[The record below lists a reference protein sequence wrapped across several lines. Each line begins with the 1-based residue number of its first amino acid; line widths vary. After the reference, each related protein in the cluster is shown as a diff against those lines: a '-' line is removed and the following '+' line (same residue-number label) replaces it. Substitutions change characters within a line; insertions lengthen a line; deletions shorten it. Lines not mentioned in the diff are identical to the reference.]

1 MQGHEARLAAFRH
14 LSSWNYRARA
24 IELVNDGVIDCRS
37 ALINC
42 LNHMSQDDIKDMLT
56 DNELIED

>member
-1 MQGHEARLAAFRH
+1 MQGHEARLAAFRQ
-14 LSSWNYRARA
+14 LNQWNYRARA

-56 DNELIED
+56 DNELIDD

>member
-1 MQGHEARLAAFRH
+1 MQGHEARLAAFRE
-14 LSSWNYRARA
+14 LNKLNYRHRA
-24 IELVNDGVIDCRS
+24 IELVDDGVIDCRL

-56 DNELIED
+56 DNDLIDD

>member
-1 MQGHEARLAAFRH
+1 MQGHEARLAAFRQ
-14 LSSWNYRARA
+14 LNQWNYRQRA
-24 IELVNDGVIDCRS
+24 IEMVDDGVIDCRL

-56 DNELIED
+56 DNDLIDD

>member
-1 MQGHEARLAAFRH
+1 MQGHEARLAAFSELNKLNSRQ
-14 LSSWNYRARA
+14 RV
-24 IELVNDGVIDCRS
+24 IELVDDGVIDCRL

-56 DNELIED
+56 DNDLIDD